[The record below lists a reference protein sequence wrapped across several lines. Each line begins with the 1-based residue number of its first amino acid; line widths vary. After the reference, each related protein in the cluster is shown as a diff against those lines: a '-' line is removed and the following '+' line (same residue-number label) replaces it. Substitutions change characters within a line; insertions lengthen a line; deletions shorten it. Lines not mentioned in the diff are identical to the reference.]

1 MIEIIMNER
10 KLNFEEFRSLMR
22 NEVDIKAAIETHKK
36 ELEYHK
42 TALEA
47 LQKTLDKLDS
57 T

>member
-1 MIEIIMNER
+1 MNER